1 MEVENN
7 ILMIQ
12 FVILSEERAK
22 LFVSKIRGRSQEAE
36 NNIKIIQSLILSIY
50 KLSKFKVSHWMKIG
64 TITLM

>member
-1 MEVENN
+1 MKVENN

-36 NNIKIIQSLILSIY
+36 NNIKIIQSLTLSIS
-50 KLSKFKVSHWMKIG
+50 KLSNFKVSQWMKIG
-64 TITLM
+64 TIILL

>member
-22 LFVSKIRGRSQEAE
+22 LFLSKIRGRSQEAE
-36 NNIKIIQSLILSIY
+36 NNIKIIQFLIISIY
-50 KLSKFKVSHWMKIG
+50 LNYPILKFHSG
-64 TITLM
+64 